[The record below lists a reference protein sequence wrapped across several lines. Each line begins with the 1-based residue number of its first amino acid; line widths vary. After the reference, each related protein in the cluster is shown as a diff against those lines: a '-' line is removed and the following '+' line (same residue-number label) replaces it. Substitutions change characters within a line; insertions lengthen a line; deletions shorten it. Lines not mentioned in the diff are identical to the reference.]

1 MADPKIKYDIEA
13 AVKGAADADD
23 LAKAMRNVG
32 DVLEGDLKQGA
43 ADAAAALDALGSKQ
57 RALRGFGELRV
68 ETQSLTRQLDASVSV
83 VDRLGRELEDS
94 ATKAKVLGVA
104 EATAS
109 QSVLGAQQALVSKK
123 NALRS
128 LRDETTAAGKRTEE
142 YRNTVDGLKLG
153 IAGATKELKT
163 QQSAQDSAAR
173 AARQGVNAEA
183 ALRKEYETAIGASA
197 RLSAELGRKNTALQQ
212 NRGALEGMGM
222 STSGLAQQ
230 EKSLQAAVAQAR
242 AEIVALVPAYQQAA
256 NASTAATQVQAQNQ
270 RTLREGMTSI
280 SVQLQRVQ
288 NIATAA
294 LAGSYFGGMIKGLA
308 NTADAYTNLEDRV
321 RLATGAG
328 AQFEKG
334 LAGVQTVALKTN
346 TGLEETGNLFAR
358 LKKASEEGG
367 MAAVQAQER
376 ALGLATTINQAT
388 QLSGASA
395 ASSQAALTQLIQG
408 LQSGVL
414 RGEEFNSVMEQ
425 APRLAQALAN
435 GLGVTTGE
443 LRKLAGEGFLT
454 AETVMRALENQS
466 QVVAREFESLRPTV
480 GRALQNLTTQ
490 WTVYVGESNKGL
502 LSTESAAK
510 VINALA
516 QNLDLVVGTLT
527 AAGKAWAAI
536 KISGLVAD
544 FARWA
549 TSTLAATKELEVNT
563 AAAARNTVAQQA
575 NTAASAQNTVAQASN
590 TTATTANTAARAA
603 NAKAWGDIGAFT
615 RAAGAAQGVATAATT
630 ANTAAVAANA
640 AQAAKAGIV
649 WRGAS
654 ALMGPWG
661 IAVAALT
668 PEILGLGQA
677 LGEQAA
683 KWMGYGKVIEDAER
697 QMRVADEAAK
707 VHAESLRR
715 NNALMEEAR
724 SRQFD
729 LGKES
734 RGLVSKFD
742 QLRQSGDSA
751 ADAIAKIGK
760 DFDLS
765 NAAGIRSATAALDK
779 LAADGKLSASELQT
793 AWAQALDGKDLAKFE
808 ILARQAFAS
817 AGQEANKLRVQIEEA
832 ISKGASPEVIKA
844 MQDRLEGA
852 MAAAGRETERVA
864 QMMDQTLREA
874 VRRTGLDFTDL
885 QGRMTTASRSVI
897 NDLDVVINGMGR
909 LKEEGVDTGRV
920 LEASFV
926 KALNTADSQQAV
938 EEVTNRIEE
947 LRGKLGERVADGLL
961 DQAKDKLQQLKKA
974 ADEAKP
980 GINSLEEALGK
991 LGVTSDKALKDVAAK
1006 SKAAYTYMVETGKG
1020 SAREM
1025 SGSFKKMADD
1035 AIAAN
1040 DGVADEFVK
1049 SQASVRGWRIE
1060 VDQAGKATAV
1070 AANDSKRALD
1080 GLNTS
1085 TGNVGRGFAG
1095 MKEQAV
1101 SALQS
1106 MGIEADRVS
1115 EKVQKLVQDGQ
1126 MLAAAFQQRQDNWNA
1141 ELEGSKYMNR
1151 GRTNSV
1157 DAVPSFSSREEGEA
1171 WWAAWQEQYAKDNP
1185 FTVKSGGQL
1194 GNYMHDMTKFEF
1206 DAEMRQVEQREAMEK
1221 ARKKAEHSQPSGGG
1235 SGGGTGG
1242 AGGTGGGTGG
1252 AGGTGG
1258 GTGSGGGSNGGASGG
1273 SSGGQQIDR
1282 IVNLYFNSAP
1292 ANPVPTNQTGQNSLE
1307 AMGREWVRIMEQQR
1321 SQTGN

>member
-94 ATKAKVLGVA
+94 STKAKALGVA

-109 QSVLGAQQALVSKK
+109 QSVLSAQQALVLKK
-123 NALRS
+123 TALRS
-128 LRDETTAAGKRTEE
+128 LRDETTSTGKRTEE
-142 YRNTVDGLKLG
+142 YRNTVDGLKTG
-153 IAGATKELKT
+153 IAAATKELKT

-197 RLSAELGRKNTALQQ
+197 RLSAELGRKNMALQQ
-212 NRGALEGMGM
+212 TRSALEGMGM
-222 STSGLAQQ
+222 STSSLAQQ

-256 NASTAATQVQAQNQ
+256 NASTASTQVQAQNQ

-376 ALGLATTINQAT
+376 ALGLAATINQAT

-590 TTATTANTAARAA
+590 TAATTANTVARAA

-668 PEILGLGQA
+668 PEILGLGSA

-683 KWMGYGKVIEDAER
+683 KWMGYGKAIEEAER

-707 VHAESLRR
+707 VRAESVRR

-734 RGLVSKFD
+734 RGLASKFD

-765 NAAGIRSATAALDK
+765 NAAGIRSATAVLDK

-817 AGQEANKLRVQIEEA
+817 AGQEASKLRVQIEEA

-885 QGRMTTASRSVI
+885 QGRMTTASRSVL
-897 NDLDVVINGMGR
+897 NDLDVVINGLGR
-909 LKEEGVDTGRV
+909 LKDQGVDTGRV

-926 KALNTADSQQAV
+926 KALDTADSQQAV
-938 EEVTNRIEE
+938 EEVTHRIEE

-961 DQAKDKLQQLKKA
+961 DQAKTKIDALKDA
-974 ADEAKP
+974 ADKAKP
-980 GINSLEEALGK
+980 GINSLKEALAQ
-991 LGVTSDKALKDVAAK
+991 LGVKTDQSFKDVAAK
-1006 SKAAYTYMVETGKG
+1006 SKEAFDIVAGSGTA
-1020 SAREM
+1020 SAREL
-1025 SGSFKKMADD
+1025 GDAFKKAADD

-1040 DGVADEFVK
+1040 KGVAPEWVK
-1049 SQASVRGWRIE
+1049 SQATVRGWRVE
-1060 VDQAGKATAV
+1060 VDQAGKATLV
-1070 AANDSKRALD
+1070 SVNDSKRALD
-1080 GLNTS
+1080 DLNGS
-1085 TGNVGRGFAG
+1085 THNVGRGFAG

-1106 MGIEADRVS
+1106 MGIEAERVS

-1151 GRTNSV
+1151 GKTNPV

-1171 WWAAWQEQYAKDNP
+1171 WWAAWQQQYAKDNP
-1185 FTVKSGGQL
+1185 FSVKSGGQL

-1221 ARKKAEHSQPSGGG
+1221 ARKKAESSQPSGGG

-1242 AGGTGGGTGG
+1242 TGG
-1252 AGGTGG
+1252 AGG

-1282 IVNLYFNSAP
+1282 IVNLYFGSAP

>member
-43 ADAAAALDALGSKQ
+43 ADAAAALEALGSKQ
-57 RALRGFGELRV
+57 RALRGFSELRV
-68 ETQSLTRQLDASVSV
+68 ETQSLTRQLDASVVV
-83 VDRLGRELEDS
+83 VDRLSRELEDS
-94 ATKAKVLGVA
+94 STKAKALGQA

-109 QSVLGAQQALVSKK
+109 QSVIAAQQALVSKK

-128 LRDETTAAGKRTEE
+128 LRDETSAAGRRTDE
-142 YRNTVDGLKLG
+142 YRATVDGLRTG
-153 IAGATKELKT
+153 IAAATKELKT
-163 QQSAQDSAAR
+163 QQSALDGAAR

-212 NRGALEGMGM
+212 TRGALEGMGM

-230 EKSLQAAVAQAR
+230 EKVLQAAVAQAR

-256 NASTAATQVQAQNQ
+256 NASTASTQVQAQNQ

-280 SVQLQRVQ
+280 SVQLQRIQ

-388 QLSGASA
+388 QLSGSSA
-395 ASSQAALTQLIQG
+395 ASSQAALIQLIQG
-408 LQSGVL
+408 LHSGVL

-490 WTVYVGESNKGL
+490 WTIYVGESNKGL
-502 LSTESAAK
+502 LSTENAAK

-549 TSTLAATKELEVNT
+549 TSTMAATKELEVNT

-590 TTATTANTAARAA
+590 TAATTANTAARAA

-615 RAAGAAQGVATAATT
+615 RAAGAAQGVATAATA

-668 PEILGLGQA
+668 PEIVGLGQA

-683 KWMGYGKVIEDAER
+683 KWMGYGKVMEEAER
-697 QMRVADEAAK
+697 KMRLADEAAK

-734 RGLVSKFD
+734 RGLASKFD

-765 NAAGIRSATAALDK
+765 NAAGIRSATAVLDK
-779 LAADGKLSASELQT
+779 LAADGKLSASELQA

-844 MQDRLEGA
+844 MKDRLEGA

-885 QGRMTTASRSVI
+885 QGRVTTASRSVI
-897 NDLDVVINGMGR
+897 NDLDVVINGLGR
-909 LKEEGVDTGRV
+909 LKEQGVDTGRV
-920 LEASFV
+920 LEASFI
-926 KALNTADSQQAV
+926 KALDTADSQQAV
-938 EEVTNRIEE
+938 EEVTRRIEE

-961 DQAKDKLQQLKKA
+961 DQAKTKIDALEDA
-974 ADEAKP
+974 ADKAKP
-980 GINSLEEALGK
+980 GINSLKEALDQ
-991 LGVTSDKALKDVAAK
+991 LGVKTDQSFKDVAAK
-1006 SKAAYTYMVETGKG
+1006 SKEAFDIVASSGTA
-1020 SAREM
+1020 SAREL
-1025 SGSFKKMADD
+1025 GDAFKKAADD

-1040 DGVADEFVK
+1040 KGVAPEWAK
-1049 SQASVRGWRIE
+1049 SQAAVRGWRVE
-1060 VDQAGKATAV
+1060 VDQAGKATLV
-1070 AANDSKRALD
+1070 SVNDSKRALD
-1080 GLNTS
+1080 DLNGS
-1085 TGNVGRGFAG
+1085 TQNVGRGFAG

-1101 SALQS
+1101 AALQA
-1106 MGIEADRVS
+1106 MGIEAENVS

-1126 MLAAAFQQRQDNWNA
+1126 MLAGAFQQRQDNWNA

-1151 GRTNSV
+1151 GKTNPV
-1157 DAVPSFSSREEGEA
+1157 DAVPSFSSRAEAEA
-1171 WWAAWQEQYAKDNP
+1171 WWATWQQQYARDNP

-1206 DAEMRQVEQREAMEK
+1206 DAEMRQVEQREAMER
-1221 ARKKAEHSQPSGGG
+1221 ARKKAESSQASGGTG
-1235 SGGGTGG
+1235 SGG
-1242 AGGTGGGTGG
+1242 AGGGMGGT
-1252 AGGTGG
+1252 GGTGG
-1258 GTGSGGGSNGGASGG
+1258 GTGSGGGTGGSGG
-1273 SSGGQQIDR
+1273 GNGGGQQIDR

-1292 ANPVPTNQTGQNSLE
+1292 ASPVPTNQTGQNSLE